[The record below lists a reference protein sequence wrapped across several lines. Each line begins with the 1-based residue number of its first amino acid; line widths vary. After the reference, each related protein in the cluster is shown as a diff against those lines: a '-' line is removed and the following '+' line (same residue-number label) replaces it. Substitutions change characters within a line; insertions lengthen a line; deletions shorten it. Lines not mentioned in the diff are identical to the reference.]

1 MFIELTDILRCPADH
16 EEGVLVLLPDGVRD
30 RQVQGGHLGCMDC
43 GQVFPILEGVAQFSD
58 APPPGES
65 STRLTG
71 EAMAA
76 LLGLGGPGG
85 YVAIVGGAASGWQA
99 FAAAVGGVHVLAVNP
114 PEGLPGGGGVSVVR
128 GGTIPVKGR
137 HLRGVVLGSEFAS
150 DARWRS
156 EAVRCLLPGL
166 RVVGEG
172 TTPTAPVLEVLAS
185 ADGVW
190 VARAAAAGQ

>member
-16 EEGVLVLLPDGVRD
+16 EENVLVLLPDGVLD

-43 GQVFPILEGVAQFSD
+43 GKVYPVRNGAAEFGP
-58 APPPGES
+58 APADIQRSE
-65 STRLTG
+65 RLTG
-71 EAMAA
+71 PAMVA

-85 YVAIVGGAASGWQA
+85 YVAMVGGAGEDWEGFSTGAE
-99 FAAAVGGVHVLAVNP
+99 GVHVLAVNP
-114 PEGLPGGGGVSVVR
+114 PIGVPTGPGVSVAH
-128 GGTIPVKGR
+128 GGSIPVKSR
-137 HLRGVVLGSEFAS
+137 HLRGVVLGPGFAS
-150 DARWRS
+150 DGDWLA

-172 TTPTAPVLEVLAS
+172 ATPSAPELEVLAS

-190 VARAAAAGQ
+190 VARTRRG

>member
-16 EEGVLVLLPDGVRD
+16 EENVLVLLPDGVAD

-43 GQVFPILEGVAQFSD
+43 GKVYPVREGVAEFGP
-58 APPPGES
+58 APADIQHSE
-65 STRLTG
+65 RLTG
-71 EAMAA
+71 AAMVA

-85 YVAIVGGAASGWQA
+85 YVVMVGGAGEDWEGFSAGA
-99 FAAAVGGVHVLAVNP
+99 EGVHVLAVNP
-114 PEGLPGGGGVSVVR
+114 PFGVPTGRDVSVAHS
-128 GGTIPVKGR
+128 GSIPVKSR
-137 HLRGVVLGSEFAS
+137 HLRGVVLGPGFAS
-150 DARWRS
+150 DGVWLA

-172 TTPTAPVLEVLAS
+172 ATPSAPELEVLAS

-190 VARAAAAGQ
+190 VARTRRA